1 MFRVAAAYGVVA
13 WLIIEVTDVIVPALH
28 LPEWAITAVVVAAL
42 VGFPVALLL
51 GWLFDITTDGIVRTR
66 PVDDE
71 DPRIRRLSR
80 RGIDVVIIGV
90 LLAVIA
96 YLVYEQ
102 DPFAEEDD
110 ERSIAVLPFQDI
122 SANGDNE
129 YFSDGISEELLN
141 TLVGVDGLRVAAR
154 TSSFAFKGRDEDVR
168 SIARKLN
175 VTTVLAGSVRRDG
188 DRVRITATLIDA
200 ADGFQLWSDTYDR
213 RLDNIF
219 QIQAEISRSI
229 VDELRLELIGES
241 PPMVAAVD
249 QSVDIRAYDIY
260 LAGRHLWH
268 ERTPESLR
276 RALDLFQQAIEIDED
291 FALAYTG
298 LADTYLLMEG
308 YGDLTGDEAIA
319 RAETPVARALAL
331 DDSLSE
337 AYASLG
343 LLRLNQRDMQAAELA
358 LRAAVD
364 LNRNN
369 SMAHMW
375 LGLALLENVGPRAA
389 LDEYERALRLDVF
402 HPTINQN
409 VAYTRATTGH
419 FEEAVA
425 GLRNLIDNGPEPGKA
440 AYIMANLYNNYG
452 HYDEAVRWSREL
464 VASGDDPGW
473 GFVELA
479 ESMLALGD
487 FTAAERNLTEA
498 ETRLNAKSI
507 DNDLMGLR
515 AEIYLAQGR
524 FEDLGALAGEPGEH
538 AKPNDLI
545 WAGVSRAAR
554 GDGAGA
560 VELFEAVLSSPMA
573 PQMEPAD
580 RIAVRSAAA
589 WAEIVAGREDAV
601 AQHTTLAEADYQE
614 ALARG
619 WDTPQLHA
627 WAALSEFLADDQ
639 DVALSRLR
647 LAVEKGW
654 RETRKLGELPM
665 FAQMREQ
672 PDFREL
678 LDWVDQDLDRMSRA
692 VATAQGDSSVDGP
705 AVASR

>member
-1 MFRVAAAYGVVA
+1 VFRVAAAYGVVA

-28 LPEWAITAVVVAAL
+28 LPEWVITAVVVAAL

-51 GWLFDITTDGIVRTR
+51 SWLFDITTDGIVRTR
-66 PVDDE
+66 PADD
-71 DPRIRRLSR
+71 DDHRIRRLSR
-80 RGIDVVIIGV
+80 RGIDAVIIGV

-102 DPFAEEDD
+102 DPFTEEED

-122 SANGDNE
+122 SANRDNE

-200 ADGFQLWSDTYDR
+200 TDGFQLWSETYDR

-219 QIQAEISRSI
+219 EIQAEISRSI

-241 PPMVAAVD
+241 PRMVAAVD

-260 LAGRHLWH
+260 LAGRHHWH
-268 ERTPESLR
+268 ARTPDSLR
-276 RALDLFQQAIEIDED
+276 RALDLFQQAIEIDEN

-308 YGDLTGDEAIA
+308 YGDLTKEEATA

-343 LLRLNQRDMQAAELA
+343 LLRLNQGDMSAAELA

-375 LGLALLENVGPRAA
+375 LGLALQENVGPRAA

-409 VAYTRATTGH
+409 VAHTRATTGQ

-425 GLRNLIDNGPEPGKA
+425 GLRSLIDNGPEMGKA
-440 AYIMANLYNNYG
+440 VYVLASLYNDYG

-464 VASGDDPGW
+464 VATGDDPGW
-473 GFVELA
+473 GYVELA
-479 ESMLALGD
+479 EAMLALGD
-487 FTAAERNLTEA
+487 YPTAERHLSEA
-498 ETRLNAKSI
+498 ERRLAANSI
-507 DNDLMGLR
+507 DADLMGLR

-524 FEDLGALAGEPGEH
+524 FDELGVLAGTPGAH

-545 WAGVSRAAR
+545 WAGVSRVAG

-560 VELFEAVLSSPMA
+560 SELFQAVLNSPMA
-573 PQMEPAD
+573 PHMEPAE

-589 WAEIVAGREDAV
+589 WAENVAGRADAV
-601 AQHTTLAEADYQE
+601 GQHTSQAEADYQE

-627 WAALSEFLADDQ
+627 WAALSEFLADRH

-647 LAVEKGW
+647 VAVDKGW
-654 RETRKLGELPM
+654 RETRVLGELPM
-665 FAQMREQ
+665 FVEMREQ

-692 VATAQGDSSVDGP
+692 VAAARAGPDVDGP
-705 AVASR
+705 SVASR